1 MLILYRVAHGR
12 DVITQTETEARE
24 RLLPQH
30 MIQPKLGLRINTD
43 MSSAMNSQLST
54 SPMKPSRGFFD
65 SPRTSCPP
73 PYGEFF
79 EIKKG
84 IIPPSPS
91 VDLDYMVEAPKLS
104 VKRTTWS

>member
-30 MIQPKLGLRINTD
+30 MIKPKPGLRINTD
-43 MSSAMNSQLST
+43 TFSAMNSQLST
-54 SPMKPSRGFFD
+54 STMKPSRGFFD

-73 PYGEFF
+73 PYGEC

-91 VDLDYMVEAPKLS
+91 VDLDYMAEAPRLS